1 MLCELRMLHSLGAE
15 RSLGALSL
23 LRSDSLPWDPLLR
36 LPVITETER
45 GW

>member
-23 LRSDSLPWDPLLR
+23 LSSDSLQWDPLLR
-36 LPVITETER
+36 LPDRTQTDGR
-45 GW
+45 R